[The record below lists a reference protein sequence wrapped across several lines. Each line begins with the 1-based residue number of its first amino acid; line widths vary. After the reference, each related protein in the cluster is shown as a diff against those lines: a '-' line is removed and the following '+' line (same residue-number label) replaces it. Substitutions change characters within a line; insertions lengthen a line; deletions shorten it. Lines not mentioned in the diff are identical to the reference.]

1 MTVAYLDSSA
11 FVKLVVVEVESAALR
26 AWLEAW
32 PEQISS
38 QLLRAEAM
46 RAVGREQASALL
58 GVREALGLMYL
69 APITETLLDMAG
81 RLGPPAVR
89 TLAAIHL
96 ATALS
101 MGATLGALVTYDRRM
116 IEAAEHLG
124 LPVASPA

>member
-1 MTVAYLDSSA
+1 M
-11 FVKLVVVEVESAALR
+11 
-26 AWLEAW
+26 
-32 PEQISS
+32 
-38 QLLRAEAM
+38 
-46 RAVGREQASALL
+46 GREQASAHLA
-58 GVREALGLMYL
+58 VREALGLVYL

-89 TLAAIHL
+89 TLDAIHL

-101 MGATLGALVTYDRRM
+101 MGATLRALVTYDRRM